1 MFRIYIGSKA
11 EAVGLESQQL
21 TVLPSQPEMLPEWN
35 ISKGAAEMQD
45 VSTGLLGLLGFFK
58 DLLSLAKLR

>member
-1 MFRIYIGSKA
+1 MFRIYSGSKA

-35 ISKGAAEMQD
+35 ISKEAAEMQD
-45 VSTGLLGLLGFFK
+45 ASTGLFGLLGLF
-58 DLLSLAKLR
+58 

>member
-21 TVLPSQPEMLPEWN
+21 TVLPSQPEMLPERN
-35 ISKGAAEMQD
+35 ISKEAAEMQD
-45 VSTGLLGLLGFFK
+45 VSTGLFGLLGLF
-58 DLLSLAKLR
+58 